1 MAPPLALHHLAVH
14 HLALEVLR
22 APATGEDLPVGAMLM
37 GLAGGLALFLY
48 GMDGVTRGLQG
59 LAGTSLSSILARLS
73 SNRFS
78 GVATGVLVTA
88 MIQSSSVTI
97 VLVIGFVSAGLLS
110 LTASVGVILGANV
123 GTTIT
128 AQIVAFDVVGSALWM
143 VAAGVFGRYVSRRD
157 TVRMAA
163 TTLIGLGLLFV
174 GMGVMQSG
182 MAPLRGYE
190 PFLELMAT
198 DRGPLPGVLIG
209 AMLTAMIQS
218 SSATIGIVVV
228 IASQGL
234 IPLET
239 GIALALGASLGTPVT
254 ALLATIGRPR
264 VALRAALVHVIFNA
278 IGVTLMI
285 VLIPWLA
292 ELARAISPVA
302 TGLEGTDA
310 LAAEAPRQIANAYTL
325 AKTGMLVLFLP
336 FTTQLAGLAERLV
349 PVRAAE
355 QRRVPRY
362 LDDELLGTSGAAL
375 ELASRE
381 VERMADKTL
390 DMVDAV
396 LEPLLEGRAQQL
408 AEVAAADDEID
419 DLHDA
424 IIDYLRRIDGDGL
437 SDHERDRML
446 ALTNV
451 TTYLELVGDIV
462 QHDLVRIGL
471 TRIEEHVPFSPGTRA
486 VIADLHRTMRDLLAE
501 AITAFTTDDPEL
513 AAHVLD
519 AKPEVNDQL
528 QEAVAQRADRL
539 AADAPARVA
548 AFTRGTEI
556 LEHERRFYTFAK
568 RIARQVPGA

>member
-1 MAPPLALHHLAVH
+1 MAPVLVAAPLAAEV
-14 HLALEVLR
+14 LEVPS
-22 APATGEDLPVGAMLM
+22 AGADLPIGTMLM
-37 GLAGGLALFLY
+37 GLVGGLALFLY
-48 GMDGVTRGLQG
+48 GMDGVTRGLKG
-59 LAGTSLSSILARLS
+59 LAGTSLSATLARLS

-88 MIQSSSVTI
+88 TIQSSSVTV

-143 VAAGVFGRYVSRRD
+143 VAAGVFGRYLLRRG
-157 TVRMAA
+157 TLRLTA
-163 TTLIGLGLLFV
+163 TALIGLGLLFL
-174 GMGVMQSG
+174 GMGVMESG

-209 AMLTAMIQS
+209 AGLTALVQS
-218 SSATIGIVVV
+218 SSATIGIVIVM
-228 IASQGL
+228 ASQGL

-264 VALRAALVHVIFNA
+264 VALRVALVHVLVNA
-278 IGVTLMI
+278 IGVTIL
-285 VLIPWLA
+285 VLLIPWLA
-292 ELARAISPVA
+292 ELARAISPAAV
-302 TGLEGTDA
+302 GLEGADA
-310 LAAEAPRQIANAYTL
+310 LAVETPRQIANAYTL

-336 FTTQLAGLAERLV
+336 FTTQLARLTERLV
-349 PVRAAE
+349 PVQASE

-362 LDDELLGTSGAAL
+362 LDDDLLPTPGAAL

-381 VERMADKTL
+381 VDRMARRTL
-390 DMVDAV
+390 AMVDAV
-396 LEPLLEGRAQQL
+396 LEPLIDGRANEL
-408 AEVAAADDEID
+408 AEVAAADEEVD

-424 IIDYLRRIDGDGL
+424 IIEYLRRIDGDGL

-462 QHDLVRIGL
+462 QHDLVRVGL
-471 TRIEEHVPFSPGTRA
+471 NRIEEHAPLSLETRA
-486 VIADLHRTMRDLLAE
+486 VLTDAHRTMRDLLAK
-501 AITAFTTDDPEL
+501 AITAFRTGDAEL
-513 AAHVLD
+513 AAQVLA
-519 AKPEVNDQL
+519 AKPEVSDRF
-528 QEAVAQRADRL
+528 EHAAAQRVDRL
-539 AADAPARVA
+539 GADAPARVA

-556 LEHERRFYTFAK
+556 LEHLRRFYTFAK
-568 RIARQVPGA
+568 RIARQVDPG

>member
-1 MAPPLALHHLAVH
+1 MGPLLTAAPLAAEV
-14 HLALEVLR
+14 LEVPG
-22 APATGEDLPVGAMLM
+22 AGADLPIGTMLM
-37 GLAGGLALFLY
+37 GLVGGLALFLY
-48 GMDGVTRGLQG
+48 GMDGVTRGLKG
-59 LAGTSLSSILARLS
+59 LAGTSLSGILARLS

-88 MIQSSSVTI
+88 MIQSSSVTV

-143 VAAGVFGRYVSRRD
+143 VAAGVFGRYLLRRG
-157 TVRMAA
+157 TLRMTA
-163 TTLIGLGLLFV
+163 TALVGLGLLFL
-174 GMGVMQSG
+174 GMGVMESG

-190 PFLELMAT
+190 PFLQLMAT

-209 AMLTAMIQS
+209 AGLTALVQS
-218 SSATIGIVVV
+218 SSATIGIVIVM
-228 IASQGL
+228 ASQGL

-264 VALRAALVHVIFNA
+264 VALRVALVHVLVNA
-278 IGVTLMI
+278 IGVTIL
-285 VLIPWLA
+285 VLLIPWLA
-292 ELARAISPVA
+292 ELARAVSPAA
-302 TGLEGTDA
+302 TELQGADA
-310 LAAEAPRQIANAYTL
+310 LAVETPRQIANAYTL
-325 AKTGMLVLFLP
+325 AKTGMLVIFLP
-336 FTTQLAGLAERLV
+336 FTTQLARLTERLV
-349 PVRAAE
+349 PVRASE

-362 LDDELLGTSGAAL
+362 LDDDLLPTPGAAL

-381 VERMADKTL
+381 VDRMARKTL
-390 DMVDAV
+390 AMVDAV
-396 LEPLLEGRAQQL
+396 LLPLIDGRANEL
-408 AEVAAADDEID
+408 AEVAAADEEVD

-424 IIDYLRRIDGDGL
+424 IIEYLRRIDGDGL

-462 QHDLVRIGL
+462 QHDLVRVGL
-471 TRIEEHVPFSPGTRA
+471 NRIEEHAPFSPETREVLTDA
-486 VIADLHRTMRDLLAE
+486 HRTMRDLLAE
-501 AITAFTTDDPEL
+501 AITAFSTGDAEL
-513 AAHVLD
+513 AAQVLA
-519 AKPEVNDQL
+519 AKPEVSDRFQH
-528 QEAVAQRADRL
+528 AAAQRVDRL
-539 AADAPARVA
+539 GADAPARVA

-556 LEHERRFYTFAK
+556 LEHLRRFYTFAK
-568 RIARQVPGA
+568 RIARQVDPG

>member
-1 MAPPLALHHLAVH
+1 MMVVLAVEQ
-14 HLALEVLR
+14 LAVEVLTVPD
-22 APATGEDLPVGAMLM
+22 AGEGLPVGTMLM

-48 GMDGVTRGLQG
+48 GMDGVTRGLKG

-97 VLVIGFVSAGLLS
+97 VLVVGFVSAGLLS

-143 VAAGVFGRYVSRRD
+143 VAAGVFGRYLARSDTLRLVS
-157 TVRMAA
+157 TA
-163 TTLIGLGLLFV
+163 LIGLGLLFL

-209 AMLTAMIQS
+209 AVLTALVQS
-218 SSATIGIVVV
+218 SSATIGIVIVM
-228 IASQGL
+228 ASQGL

-239 GIALALGASLGTPVT
+239 GLALALGASLGTPVT

-264 VALRAALVHVIFNA
+264 IALRAALVHVLFNV
-278 IGVTLMI
+278 IGVTLM
-285 VLIPWLA
+285 VLLIPWLA
-292 ELARAISPVA
+292 ELSRAISPA
-302 TGLEGTDA
+302 TPGLTGEDA
-310 LAAEAPRQIANAYTL
+310 LAADAPRQIANAYTL

-336 FTTQLAGLAERLV
+336 FTTQLARLTERLV
-349 PVRAAE
+349 PVRE
-355 QRRVPRY
+355 TELRRAPRY
-362 LDDELLGTSGAAL
+362 LDEELLSTPGAAL

-381 VERMADKTL
+381 VARMGRKTL
-390 DMVDAV
+390 AMVDAV
-396 LEPLLEGRAQQL
+396 LEPLLQGRAQQL
-408 AEVAAADDEID
+408 AEVAEADEELD

-424 IIDYLRRIDGDGL
+424 IIDYLRRIEGDGL

-471 TRIEEHVPFSPGTRA
+471 HRIEEHVPLSEETQQ
-486 VIADLHRTMRDLLAE
+486 VISDMHRTMRDLLAD
-501 AITAFTTDDPEL
+501 AITAFASGDPEL
-513 AAHVLD
+513 ASRVLE
-519 AKPEVNDQL
+519 AKPQVNERL
-528 QEAVAQRADRL
+528 QDAVAQRADRL
-539 AADAPARVA
+539 GADAPSRVA
-548 AFTRGTEI
+548 AFTRGNEI
-556 LEHERRFYTFAK
+556 IEHLRRFYTFAK
-568 RIARQVPGA
+568 RIARQVDPG

>member
-1 MAPPLALHHLAVH
+1 MVAPLLPVELLAVE
-14 HLALEVLR
+14 LLTVPDA
-22 APATGEDLPVGAMLM
+22 GQGLPVSTMLM
-37 GLAGGLALFLY
+37 GLVGGLALFLY
-48 GMDGVTRGLQG
+48 GMDGVTRGLKG

-88 MIQSSSVTI
+88 MIQSSSVTT

-143 VAAGVFGRYVSRRD
+143 VAAGVFGRYLTRRD
-157 TVRMAA
+157 TLRMVA
-163 TTLIGLGLLFV
+163 TALIGLGLLFL

-190 PFLELMAT
+190 PFLELMAA

-209 AMLTAMIQS
+209 AGLTALVQS
-218 SSATIGIVVV
+218 SSATIGIVIVM
-228 IASQGL
+228 ASQGL

-264 VALRAALVHVIFNA
+264 VALRAALIHVLFNA
-278 IGVTLMI
+278 IGVTLM
-285 VLIPWLA
+285 VLLIPGLA
-292 ELARAISPVA
+292 ELSRAISPTTPGL
-302 TGLEGTDA
+302 TGADA
-310 LAAEAPRQIANAYTL
+310 LAADAPRQIANAYTL

-336 FTTQLAGLAERLV
+336 FTTQLARLTERLV
-349 PVRAAE
+349 PIRTSE
-355 QRRVPRY
+355 RRRVPRY
-362 LDDELLGTSGAAL
+362 LDEDLLSTPGAAL

-381 VERMADKTL
+381 VERMARKTL
-390 DMVDAV
+390 AMVDAV
-396 LEPLLEGRAQQL
+396 LAPLLEGRAQQL
-408 AEVAAADDEID
+408 AEVAEADEELD

-471 TRIEEHVPFSPGTRA
+471 TRIEEHVPLSEGTQQ
-486 VIADLHRTMRDLLAE
+486 VIADMHRTMRDLLAD
-501 AITAFTTDDPEL
+501 AITAYTTGDVEL
-513 AAHVLD
+513 ATRVLE
-519 AKPEVNDQL
+519 AKPEVNERLHD
-528 QEAVAQRADRL
+528 AAAQRADRL
-539 AADAPARVA
+539 GADAPARVA

-556 LEHERRFYTFAK
+556 LEHLRRFYTFAN
-568 RIARQVPGA
+568 RIARQVDPD